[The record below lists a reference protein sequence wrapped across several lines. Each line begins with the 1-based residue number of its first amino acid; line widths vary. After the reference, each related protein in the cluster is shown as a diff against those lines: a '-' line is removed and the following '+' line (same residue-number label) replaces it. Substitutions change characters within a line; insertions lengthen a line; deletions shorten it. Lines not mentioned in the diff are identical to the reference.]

1 MNNKL
6 TAVCV
11 AAASLLTA
19 GAVAGTVTFVSRYG
33 YLWGY
38 EDSLETLKA
47 QEAELTAQL
56 AEEETALKEAQAAYD
71 AMAAAREADTWEHHI
86 RQAFAAGEEA
96 KAEADMVMLSALDQV
111 SVVTFGTEDF
121 NETMKE
127 ALLDEVV
134 GAASDKIP
142 LDYIITGVTEG
153 VSEGLYGYAQSKA
166 KDYVS
171 DVLGGD
177 IFQVAGIVDQLVN
190 ANSVP
195 AVLANQMAEK
205 QRTRAAGLV
214 EFIGMEKHSVQD
226 QRRSADSLYQLMD
239 MEEQIGA
246 ATGRGTTLQKAQI
259 YEQAVEYARQYGA
272 SQYAI
277 SQMARWKEETH
288 EN

>member
-1 MNNKL
+1 MNKKL

-96 KAEADMVMLSALDQV
+96 KAEADMVMLSALEQV
-111 SVVTFGTEDF
+111 SIVTFGTEDF

-127 ALLDEVV
+127 ALLDEVM

-171 DVLGGD
+171 DVLGG
-177 IFQVAGIVDQLVN
+177 
-190 ANSVP
+190 
-195 AVLANQMAEK
+195 
-205 QRTRAAGLV
+205 
-214 EFIGMEKHSVQD
+214 
-226 QRRSADSLYQLMD
+226 
-239 MEEQIGA
+239 
-246 ATGRGTTLQKAQI
+246 AT
-259 YEQAVEYARQYGA
+259 
-272 SQYAI
+272 SF
-277 SQMARWKEETH
+277 RWQGSWT
-288 EN
+288 NW